1 MIETI
6 QDEGLLE
13 HTTEMGKRFMDGL
26 AHLAMKYPV
35 WIEGVRGL
43 GLMNGLVLK
52 VPAARLQ
59 EAVFEQGL
67 LSIATAQR
75 VLRMLPPM
83 VVSAEEVDLA
93 LSWIDAACK
102 EVHDEMVALVEAT

>member
-1 MIETI
+1 
-6 QDEGLLE
+6 
-13 HTTEMGKRFMDGL
+13 MDGL
-26 AHLAMKYPV
+26 AHVATKYPA

-43 GLMNGLVLK
+43 GLMNGLVLN

-59 EAVFEQGL
+59 QAVFEQGL
-67 LSIATAQR
+67 LSIATAHR

-83 VVSAEEVDLA
+83 IVSEEEIDLA

-102 EVHDEMVALVEAT
+102 EVHDEMVALVEVT